1 MSNIEN
7 RLKVIEF
14 KIQDNENILMSS
26 FGLRGWE
33 LTINSWFSNSKI
45 RTMIFDRFKN
55 RSPDFKLFIKLVA
68 NRLID

>member
-1 MSNIEN
+1 MSEN
-7 RLKVIEF
+7 NHQINLTKSS
-14 KIQDNENILMSS
+14 KMSWKTTE
-26 FGLRGWE
+26 GAKWGWE